1 MKYFLPLLVIACSV
15 IGSLANIFINSDTWY
30 VELVKSPLNPPS
42 YVFGIVWPILYV
54 LMAFVSFRSADK
66 IWKLFIPQ
74 LIMNAAWSWM
84 FFFMHAPLLALIN
97 ISILIFLNQKILLI
111 LYEIKVPGIRAYKP
125 KTSQDIAWR
134 IEWTLKNESRLLFW
148 LYLPYVL
155 WLSFAAFLNASIVF
169 LN

>member
-74 LIMNAAWSWM
+74 LIINAAWSWM

-97 ISILIFLNQKILLI
+97 ISILIFLNQKILAI
-111 LYEIKVPGIRAYKP
+111 LK
-125 KTSQDIAWR
+125 
-134 IEWTLKNESRLLFW
+134 IESKLLFW

>member
-15 IGSLANIFINSDTWY
+15 IGSLANIFISSDSWY
-30 VELVKSPLNPPS
+30 VDLVKSPLNPPS
-42 YVFGIVWPILYV
+42 FVFGIVWPILYA
-54 LMAFVSFRSADK
+54 LMAFVSFKSADK

-74 LIMNAAWSWM
+74 LILNAAWSWM
-84 FFFMHAPLLALIN
+84 FFFMHAPLLAFIN
-97 ISILIFLNQKILLI
+97 ISILIFLNQKILVI
-111 LYEIKVPGIRAYKP
+111 LK
-125 KTSQDIAWR
+125 
-134 IEWTLKNESRLLFW
+134 IESKLLFW

>member
-1 MKYFLPLLVIACSV
+1 MKYFLPLLVIACSI
-15 IGSLANIFINSDTWY
+15 IGSLANIFISSDTWY
-30 VELVKSPLNPPS
+30 MDLVKSPLNPPS

-66 IWKLFIPQ
+66 IWTLFIPQ
-74 LIMNAAWSWM
+74 LILNAAWSWI
-84 FFFMHAPLLALIN
+84 FFYMHAPLLALIN
-97 ISILIFLNQKILLI
+97 ISILIFLNQKILVI
-111 LYEIKVPGIRAYKP
+111 L
-125 KTSQDIAWR
+125 S
-134 IEWTLKNESRLLFW
+134 NESKLLFW

>member
-42 YVFGIVWPILYV
+42 YIFGIVWPILYV

-74 LIMNAAWSWM
+74 LIINAAWSWM

-97 ISILIFLNQKILLI
+97 ISILIFLNQKILVI
-111 LYEIKVPGIRAYKP
+111 
-125 KTSQDIAWR
+125 
-134 IEWTLKNESRLLFW
+134 LKNESRLLFW

>member
-1 MKYFLPLLVIACSV
+1 MKYFLPLLVIACSA

-30 VELVKSPLNPPS
+30 VDLVKSPLNPPS
-42 YVFGIVWPILYV
+42 FVFGIVWPILYA
-54 LMAFVSFRSADK
+54 LMAFVSFKSADK

-74 LIMNAAWSWM
+74 LILNAAWSWM

-97 ISILIFLNQKILLI
+97 ITILIFLNQKILVI
-111 LYEIKVPGIRAYKP
+111 LK
-125 KTSQDIAWR
+125 
-134 IEWTLKNESRLLFW
+134 IESKLLFW

>member
-15 IGSLANIFINSDTWY
+15 IGSLANIFIRSDSWY
-30 VELVKSPLNPPS
+30 VDLVKSPLNPPS
-42 YVFGIVWPILYV
+42 FVFGIVWPILYA
-54 LMAFVSFRSADK
+54 LMAFVSFKSADK

-74 LIMNAAWSWM
+74 LILNAAWSWM

-97 ISILIFLNQKILLI
+97 ISILIFLNQKILVI
-111 LYEIKVPGIRAYKP
+111 LK
-125 KTSQDIAWR
+125 
-134 IEWTLKNESRLLFW
+134 IESKLLFW

>member
-15 IGSLANIFINSDTWY
+15 IGSLANIFISSDSWY
-30 VELVKSPLNPPS
+30 VDLVKSPPNPPS
-42 YVFGIVWPILYV
+42 FVFGIVWPILYA
-54 LMAFVSFRSADK
+54 LMAFVSFKSADK

-74 LIMNAAWSWM
+74 LILNAAWSWM

-97 ISILIFLNQKILLI
+97 ISILIFLNQKILVI
-111 LYEIKVPGIRAYKP
+111 LK
-125 KTSQDIAWR
+125 
-134 IEWTLKNESRLLFW
+134 IESKLLFW

>member
-1 MKYFLPLLVIACSV
+1 MKYFLPLLVIACSA

-30 VELVKSPLNPPS
+30 VDLVKSPLNPPS
-42 YVFGIVWPILYV
+42 FVFGIVWPILYA
-54 LMAFVSFRSADK
+54 LMAFVSFKSADK

-74 LIMNAAWSWM
+74 LILNAAWSWM

-97 ISILIFLNQKILLI
+97 ISILIFLNQKILVI
-111 LYEIKVPGIRAYKP
+111 LK
-125 KTSQDIAWR
+125 
-134 IEWTLKNESRLLFW
+134 IESKLLFW

-155 WLSFAAFLNASIVF
+155 WLTFAAFLNASIVF